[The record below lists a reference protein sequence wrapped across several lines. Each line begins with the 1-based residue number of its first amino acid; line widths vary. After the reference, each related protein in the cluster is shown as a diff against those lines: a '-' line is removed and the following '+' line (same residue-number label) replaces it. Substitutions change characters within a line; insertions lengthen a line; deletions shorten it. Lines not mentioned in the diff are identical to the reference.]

1 MRRLKS
7 CPRLYTHS
15 VSREEENQSPLSI
28 YSLLQS
34 VLQDYK
40 MNCKTKAKFAA
51 FLVAILILCLAFYA
65 IYAHFSSGNIS
76 TVQEQ
81 ATEVRGNQNQTSQY
95 TGSLVI
101 GGSILGS
108 VLVAIVALLGY
119 LQIKSNNDT
128 LLAERRLDTAYS
140 PSAPVQQPHPYN
152 NQPMPQIQHAPATQF
167 HPQPQF
173 QPHSSSPSH
182 TVTTT
187 QPTSQLKNEVHR
199 LMRECLT
206 EQGSNNGVAIAP
218 SSLRDAPL

>member
-1 MRRLKS
+1 
-7 CPRLYTHS
+7 
-15 VSREEENQSPLSI
+15 
-28 YSLLQS
+28 
-34 VLQDYK
+34 
-40 MNCKTKAKFAA
+40 MNCRTKAKFAA
-51 FLVAILILCLAFYA
+51 SLVAILVLCLAFYA

-119 LQIKSNNDT
+119 LQIKSNNAT

-152 NQPMPQIQHAPATQF
+152 NQPMPQIQHVPATQF
-167 HPQPQF
+167 QPQPQF
-173 QPHSSSPSH
+173 QPHSSSPS
-182 TVTTT
+182 TVATT

-199 LMRECLT
+199 LMKECLT